1 MKISGKNL
9 KNKVDIRYDE
19 LKEKFNLGINL
30 AVKNMI
36 EKSKKLDEKIAISK
50 DGKVL
55 VINAKDI

>member
-1 MKISGKNL
+1 MKDSH
-9 KNKVDIRYDE
+9 DI
-19 LKEKFNLGINL
+19 LGEKITEGIKK

-55 VINAKDI
+55 VINAKEI

>member
-1 MKISGKNL
+1 MTDKHDILGDKIT
-9 KNKVDIRYDE
+9 E
-19 LKEKFNLGINL
+19 GIKK

>member
-1 MKISGKNL
+1 MKIPGKNL
-9 KNKVDIRYDE
+9 KNNVDIRYEE
-19 LKEKFNLGINL
+19 LKEKFDLGINL

-55 VINAKDI
+55 VINAKDL